1 MPRPTDEFELAWNS
15 LSSADTGAGWR
26 AISLAGIGPLALKA
40 GRIFPGNHEALLIS
54 FPTAKW
60 PAAEK
65 LPEGRGFSVERA
77 SPGGD
82 GLIWMSLARKEHGS
96 FEVFAA
102 MASNLVAA
110 LDGAWAAGADEP
122 GLMRLFVGRVR
133 AWQEFMRKGAGP
145 LGAEAEIGLVG
156 ELALLTAIIDFGVPI
171 SAAVEA
177 WVGPLD
183 GLQDFELGTGA
194 IEVKSTVSAIGFTAT
209 IGSLQQLDDSVR
221 QPLFVAAMR
230 LVQRASGTRLS
241 DAVQAL
247 RSKTAAQPEVLA
259 MLADRLIAAGY
270 VDAHATLYTRAFESS
285 HEKLLLVGHAFP
297 RLTSTTVPVGVSR
310 AIYDID
316 LDKVPGPRLELAE
329 ALKKLG
335 AV

>member
-1 MPRPTDEFELAWNS
+1 MPRPIDEFGLAWSS
-15 LSSADTGAGWR
+15 LSSADAGTGWR
-26 AISLAGIGPLALKA
+26 AISLAGIGPLSLKA
-40 GRIFPGNHEALLIS
+40 GRSFPGNHEALLIR

-60 PAAEK
+60 PAKDK

-110 LDGAWAAGADEP
+110 LDGAWAAGSDEP
-122 GLMRLFVGRVR
+122 GLMRLFIGRLR

-156 ELALLTAIIDFGVPI
+156 ELALLTAIIDLGVAT
-171 SAAVEA
+171 SVAVQA

-194 IEVKSTVSAIGFTAT
+194 IEVKSTVSAVGFTAT

-230 LVQRASGTRLS
+230 LVQRSPGWRLP
-241 DAVQAL
+241 DAIQAL
-247 RSKTAAQPEVLA
+247 RSQTAAQPEVLA

-270 VDAHATLYTRAFESS
+270 LDAHAPLYTRAFESS
-285 HEKLLLVGHAFP
+285 HVKLLLVGPAFP
-297 RLTSTTVPVGVSR
+297 RLTATTAPIGVSR

-316 LDKVPGPRLELAE
+316 LDKVPGTRLELAE
-329 ALKKLG
+329 VLKKLG